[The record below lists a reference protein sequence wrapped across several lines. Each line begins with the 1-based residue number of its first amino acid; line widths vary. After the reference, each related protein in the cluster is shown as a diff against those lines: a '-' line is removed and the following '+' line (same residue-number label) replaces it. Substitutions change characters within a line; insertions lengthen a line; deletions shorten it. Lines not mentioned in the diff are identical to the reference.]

1 MSADGNDNSPDLDAQ
16 LAAIRAKRAALAEA
30 REQRAQP
37 SAADQLA
44 AEQRAL
50 ADDEAL
56 ERLELEHGPAGKAI
70 EIVRTEVGGVIVR
83 RPHMA
88 VFRRFQDDNKD
99 TAALEKLVRPCV
111 LHPSKADFDRMCEEL
126 PFTLQRCADAVCR
139 LAGIRKEDI
148 QAKQ

>member
-1 MSADGNDNSPDLDAQ
+1 MSADGGNTPDLEAQ
-16 LAAIRAKRAALAEA
+16 LAEIRSKRVKLAEA
-30 REQRAQP
+30 RELRAVP
-37 SAADQLA
+37 SAAEQLA
-44 AEQRAL
+44 MEQRAL

-70 EIVRTEVGGVIVR
+70 DIVRTDVGAVIVR

-88 VFRRFQDDNKD
+88 VFRRFQDDSKD

-111 LHPSKADFDRMCEEL
+111 LHPSKAEFDRMCEEL
-126 PFTLQRCADAVCR
+126 PFTLQRCADAVCT

-148 QAKQ
+148 KAKL